1 MGNDN
6 QDYKKAYEM
15 NVTLI
20 GGNLENFKN
29 RISRAK
35 SKYSIQNFWKFYYEK
50 DKTVEEQINSYFNK
64 LQQIRNG
71 EDQTINLK
79 ECLLVKL
86 ENIFDPELNLIQ
98 DKVNRLGE
106 VQYMPLVLFL
116 LKNNYSNDI
125 DFKIDEVKYKRL
137 DHRLFLLAK
146 LDEYNEDCNKNVD
159 EILLRFCS
167 IHNELGDDFII
178 GKGDQAENYNLIYNY
193 FPFNIN
199 IACI

>member
-86 ENIFDPELNLIQ
+86 ENIFDPELNLI
-98 DKVNRLGE
+98 
-106 VQYMPLVLFL
+106 
-116 LKNNYSNDI
+116 
-125 DFKIDEVKYKRL
+125 
-137 DHRLFLLAK
+137 
-146 LDEYNEDCNKNVD
+146 
-159 EILLRFCS
+159 
-167 IHNELGDDFII
+167 
-178 GKGDQAENYNLIYNY
+178 
-193 FPFNIN
+193 
-199 IACI
+199 